1 LFPHHLF
8 VMDDQASDAPREA
21 VGELPD
27 HGATTL
33 IQHIDATV
41 KVDDRQVWVGGHELQ
56 NMRKLVWRVG
66 IYLGSQA
73 HLGEAEPSKL
83 KQRIVPCDASL
94 E

>member
-1 LFPHHLF
+1 
-8 VMDDQASDAPREA
+8 MDDEAGDTAREA
-21 VGELPD
+21 VGEFPD
-27 HGATTL
+27 HGAATL
-33 IQHIDATV
+33 VQHIDAAV
-41 KVDDRQVWVGGHELQ
+41 QVDHRQVRMRGHEPQDML
-56 NMRKLVWRVG
+56 KLVWRVR